1 MKNKFNRRI
10 LDILEWP
17 LIEEKIISLCVSDSA
32 KRMASKLKPVP
43 EQKVIIQMKKIS
55 AMKDLI
61 QRGTSP
67 QLTGISDISGLTAI
81 AGKGG
86 VLDLEELQQIKRFTI
101 ASERIK
107 KYLATHR
114 EEFPSLEDEYSR
126 INPLNELNKILAEA
140 ITDDGHL
147 NEDKFKIL
155 KKLKSDIHSTKQDI
169 EKRLSRIIHS
179 PANEKII
186 QEKTFTT
193 VNGRYVILVKSGM
206 KGKINGNVHDISA
219 SGATVYFEP
228 SEITQINNSII
239 MLDRELLQEIQKILA
254 ELTIAVAAHGE
265 LLESNLR
272 VLTFFDFINAAAKFS
287 IMTKSSEPVISD
299 KPILK
304 LYRAH
309 HPLLHIMSPDTIVS
323 NDVELGTDYNALI
336 ISGAN
341 TGGKTVMLK
350 TIGLCTLFAMYG
362 LHIPA
367 SPDSIIGVF
376 SNIMAD
382 IGDDQNLSQ
391 SLSTFSGQL
400 TILNEILR
408 DADDRTLVII
418 DEIIVGTNP
427 RQGAALSQ
435 SILEYMINTGSR
447 IVVTTHYT
455 ELKELAVNDS
465 RFRNGSVTFN
475 LETLKPTYELRIG
488 IPGVSHAVEIARIY
502 GVPESILSRA
512 TELVDSRESSV
523 EALLEKIQTYE
534 DEIKEEREKVRALTT
549 EITEDRAKIKSKQD
563 ELNRLIAETKKAK
576 GLEFIDELNSY
587 REKIA
592 GRITDLQALD
602 QKNAGKLNE
611 EIMKLR
617 ADITAKMSENSREK
631 YSDTLKELVP
641 EDAKKGDRVFIAS
654 IEAEGTIEEIDGSG
668 KSALVLLGGAIRSRF
683 PVKDLY
689 LIPHRSGVKSKG
701 KDYKMPL
708 SSGGIAENVI
718 GTTIQTSYNTIDLRG
733 KRVDEALAFMNSSLD
748 RMDRQGIKT
757 VIIIHGHGTGAM
769 KQAVREELK
778 MSIYVRDFRP
788 GEMGEGGDGVSVVS
802 LR

>member
-1 MKNKFNRRI
+1 MKDRFDKRI

-32 KRMASKLKPVP
+32 KRLASRLKPVP
-43 EQKVIIQMKKIS
+43 EQKVKIQMKKIS

-61 QRGTSP
+61 QRGNPP
-67 QLTGISDISGLTAI
+67 QLSGISDISGLTAM

-86 VLDLEELQQIKRFTI
+86 VLSIEELLQVKQFTI

-107 KYLATHR
+107 KYLAAHR
-114 EEFPSLEDEYSR
+114 EEFTSLEDEYSR
-126 INPLNELNKILAEA
+126 LNPLNELNKILADA
-140 ITDDGHL
+140 ITDDGYL
-147 NEDKFKIL
+147 NEDKFPVLRKL
-155 KKLKSDIHSTKQDI
+155 KKEIHSTKIDI
-169 EKRLSRIIHS
+169 EKRLSKIIHS
-179 PANEKII
+179 PDNEKIL

-193 VNGRYVILVKSGM
+193 INGRYVVLVKSGM
-206 KGKINGNVHDISA
+206 RGKMNGNVHDISA

-228 SEITQINNSII
+228 SEITHINNNII
-239 MLDRELLQEIQKILA
+239 MLDRELSQEIQKILA
-254 ELTIAVAAHGE
+254 ELTIAVAAHADY
-265 LLESNLR
+265 LDANLR
-272 VLTFFDFINAAAKFS
+272 VLTFFDFINASAKFS
-287 IMTKSSEPVISD
+287 IMTRSSEPVISD
-299 KPILK
+299 QPILK

-367 SPDSIIGVF
+367 SPDSIIGIF

-400 TILNEILR
+400 TIINDILKN
-408 DADDRTLVII
+408 ADDRTLVII

-435 SILEYMINTGSR
+435 SILEYMIDTGSR

-502 GVPESILSRA
+502 GVPDKILSRA
-512 TELVDSRESSV
+512 SELIDSKESSV
-523 EALLEKIQTYE
+523 EALLEKIQAYE
-534 DEIKEEREKVRALTT
+534 DEIKEEREKVRMLTF
-549 EITEDRAKIKSKQD
+549 EITEDREKIKTKQD

-587 REKIA
+587 REKISQ
-592 GRITDLQALD
+592 RITELQALN
-602 QKNAGKLNE
+602 QKDAGKLNE

-617 ADITAKMSENSREK
+617 SEITAKMTEESREK
-631 YSDTLKELVP
+631 YSDTLKELNP
-641 EDAKKGDRVFIAS
+641 DDAKKGDRVFIAS

-668 KSALVLLGGAIRSRF
+668 KSALVLLGGAIKSRF

-689 LIPHRSGVKSKG
+689 LIPHRSGDKSKQRN
-701 KDYKMPL
+701 YKKPVI
-708 SSGGIAENVI
+708 SGIADNMI

-733 KRVDEALAFMNSSLD
+733 KRVDEALAFMNSSMD

-769 KQAVREELK
+769 KQAVREALK

-788 GEMGEGGDGVSVVS
+788 GEMGEGGDGVSVAS

>member
-1 MKNKFNRRI
+1 MKNRLDKRI

-17 LIEEKIISLCVSDSA
+17 LIEEKITSLCVSDAA
-32 KRMASKLKPVP
+32 KKMASRLKPVP

-55 AMKDLI
+55 AMKELI
-61 QRGTSP
+61 QRGTPP
-67 QLTGISDISGLTAI
+67 QLTGISDISSLTAI

-86 VLDLEELQQIKRFTI
+86 VLDLDELQQIKQFTI

-107 KYLATHR
+107 KYLAAHR

-147 NEDKFKIL
+147 NEDKFTIL
-155 KKLKSDIHSTKQDI
+155 KKLKKEIHSTKQDI
-169 EKRLSRIIHS
+169 EKRLSKIIHS
-179 PANEKII
+179 PDNEKII

-206 KGKINGNVHDISA
+206 RGKINGNVHDISA
-219 SGATVYFEP
+219 SGSTVYFEP
-228 SEITQINNSII
+228 SELTHINNSII
-239 MLDRELLQEIQKILA
+239 MLDRELALEIQKILA

-265 LLESNLR
+265 YLDSNLR

-287 IMTKSSEPVISD
+287 IMTRSSEPVISD
-299 KPILK
+299 KPVLK

-309 HPLLHIMSPDTIVS
+309 HPLLHLMSPDTIVS

-350 TIGLCTLFAMYG
+350 TIGICTLFAMYG

-367 SPDSIIGVF
+367 SPDSIIGIF

-400 TILNEILR
+400 TIINEILKN
-408 DADDRTLVII
+408 ADERTLVII

-465 RFRNGSVTFN
+465 RFKNGSVTFN

-502 GVPESILSRA
+502 GVPEKILSRA
-512 TELVDSRESSV
+512 NELVDSRESSV
-523 EALLEKIQTYE
+523 EALLEKIQGYE
-534 DEIKEEREKVRALTT
+534 DEIKDEREKVRTLTL
-549 EITEDRAKIKSKQD
+549 EITEDREKIKSKQD

-587 REKIA
+587 RDKIA
-592 GRITDLQALD
+592 KRITELQALD
-602 QKNAGKLNE
+602 QKDAGKLNE

-617 ADITAKMSENSREK
+617 AEISVKMSEESREK

-641 EDAKKGDRVFIAS
+641 EEAKKGDRVFIAS

-668 KSALVLLGGAIRSRF
+668 KTALVLLGGTIKSRF
-683 PVKDLY
+683 QVKDLY
-689 LIPHRSGVKSKG
+689 LIPHKAGKSKG
-701 KDYKMPL
+701 RDYKKPVI
-708 SSGGIAENVI
+708 SGITDNVI

-769 KQAVREELK
+769 KQAVRESLK

-788 GEMGEGGDGVSVVS
+788 GEMGEGGDGVSVAS

>member
-1 MKNKFNRRI
+1 MQVK
-10 LDILEWP
+10 
-17 LIEEKIISLCVSDSA
+17 
-32 KRMASKLKPVP
+32 
-43 EQKVIIQMKKIS
+43 Q
-55 AMKDLI
+55 
-61 QRGTSP
+61 
-67 QLTGISDISGLTAI
+67 
-81 AGKGG
+81 
-86 VLDLEELQQIKRFTI
+86 FTI

-107 KYLATHR
+107 KYLAAHR

-126 INPLNELNKILAEA
+126 INPLSGLNKILAEA
-140 ITDDGHL
+140 ITDDGFL
-147 NEDKFKIL
+147 NEDKFPVLRKL
-155 KKLKSDIHSTKQDI
+155 KKDIHTAKIDI
-169 EKRLSRIIHS
+169 EKRLSKIIHS
-179 PANEKII
+179 PGNEKIL
-186 QEKTFTT
+186 QEKNFTT

-206 KGKINGNVHDISA
+206 RGKINGNVHDISA

-228 SEITQINNSII
+228 SELTHINNSII
-239 MLDRELLQEIQKILA
+239 MLDRELALEIQKILA

-265 LLESNLR
+265 YLDSNLR

-287 IMTKSSEPVISD
+287 ILTKSSEPVISD

-309 HPLLHIMSPDTIVS
+309 HPLLHLMSPDTIVS

-350 TIGLCTLFAMYG
+350 TIGLCTLFAMFG
-362 LHIPA
+362 LHVPA

-400 TILNEILR
+400 TILNDILR
-408 DADDRTLVII
+408 EADDRTLVII

-427 RQGAALSQ
+427 RQGAALAQ

-502 GVPESILSRA
+502 GVPETILSRA
-512 TELVDSRESSV
+512 NELVDSRESSV
-523 EALLEKIQTYE
+523 EALLEKIQSYE
-534 DEIKEEREKVRALTT
+534 EEIKEEREKVRTLTI
-549 EITEDRAKIKSKQD
+549 EITEDREKIKTKQD
-563 ELNRLIAETKKAK
+563 ELNRLIAETKKAR
-576 GLEFIDELNSY
+576 GLEFIEELNSY

-592 GRITDLQALD
+592 KRITELQTLD
-602 QKNAGKLNE
+602 QKDTGKLNE

-617 ADITAKMSENSREK
+617 SDITAKMSEESREK

-641 EDAKKGDRVFIAS
+641 EDAKKGDNVFIAS

-668 KSALVLLGGAIRSRF
+668 KSALVLLGGTIKSRF

-689 LIPHRSGVKSKG
+689 IIPHGTGGKSKG
-701 KDYKMPL
+701 RVYKKPVI
-708 SSGGIAENVI
+708 SGIADSII

-769 KQAVREELK
+769 KQAVRESLK

-788 GEMGEGGDGVSVVS
+788 GEMGEGGDGVSVAG

>member
-1 MKNKFNRRI
+1 MKNRLSKRI

-17 LIEEKIISLCVSDSA
+17 AIEEKIISLCVSDSA
-32 KRMASKLKPVP
+32 KKMASRLKPVP

-55 AMKDLI
+55 AMKELI
-61 QRGTSP
+61 QRGTPP

-86 VLDLEELQQIKRFTI
+86 VLDLEELLQIRQFTI
-101 ASERIK
+101 ASERVK
-107 KYLATHR
+107 KYLAAHR

-147 NEDKFKIL
+147 NEDKFTIL
-155 KKLKSDIHSTKQDI
+155 KKLKKEILSTKQDI
-169 EKRLSRIIHS
+169 EKRLSKIIHS
-179 PANEKII
+179 PDNEKII

-219 SGATVYFEP
+219 SGSTVYFEP
-228 SEITQINNSII
+228 SELTHINNSII
-239 MLDRELLQEIQKILA
+239 MLDKELALEIQKILA

-265 LLESNLR
+265 YLESNLR

-287 IMTKSSEPVISD
+287 IMTRSSEPVISD
-299 KPILK
+299 EPVLK

-309 HPLLHIMSPDTIVS
+309 HPLLHIMSPGTIVS
-323 NDVELGTDYNALI
+323 NDVELGTDYSALI

-362 LHIPA
+362 LHVPA
-367 SPDSIIGVF
+367 SPDSIIGIF

-400 TILNEILR
+400 TIINEILKE
-408 DADDRTLVII
+408 ADERTLVII

-502 GVPESILSRA
+502 GVPEKILSRA
-512 TELVDSRESSV
+512 SELVDSRESSV
-523 EALLEKIQTYE
+523 EALLEKIQAYE
-534 DEIKEEREKVRALTT
+534 DEIKDEREKVRTLTL
-549 EITEDRAKIKSKQD
+549 EITEDREKIKSRQE

-592 GRITDLQALD
+592 KRITELQAFD
-602 QKNAGKLNE
+602 QKDAGKLNE

-617 ADITAKMSENSREK
+617 SEITSKMSEESREK

-668 KSALVLLGGAIRSRF
+668 KTALVLLGGTIRSRF
-683 PVKDLY
+683 QVKDLY
-689 LIPHRSGVKSKG
+689 LIPHGTGGRG
-701 KDYKMPL
+701 KNREYKKPVV
-708 SSGGIAENVI
+708 SGGIAESYI

-733 KRVDEALAFMNSSLD
+733 KRVDEALAIMNSSLD
-748 RMDRQGIKT
+748 RMDRQG
-757 VIIIHGHGTGAM
+757 
-769 KQAVREELK
+769 
-778 MSIYVRDFRP
+778 
-788 GEMGEGGDGVSVVS
+788 
-802 LR
+802 

>member
-1 MKNKFNRRI
+1 MKDRFDKRI

-32 KRMASKLKPVP
+32 KRLASKLKPVP
-43 EQKVIIQMKKIS
+43 EQKVKVQMKKIS

-61 QRGTSP
+61 QRGNAP
-67 QLTGISDISGLTAI
+67 QLSGISDISGLTAI

-86 VLDLEELQQIKRFTI
+86 VLDIEELLQVKQFTI

-107 KYLATHR
+107 KYLAAHR
-114 EEFPSLEDEYSR
+114 EEFTSLEDEYSR

-140 ITDDGHL
+140 ITDDGYL
-147 NEDKFKIL
+147 NEDKFPVLRKL
-155 KKLKSDIHSTKQDI
+155 KKDIHATKIDI
-169 EKRLSRIIHS
+169 EKRLSKIIHS
-179 PANEKII
+179 PDNEKIL

-193 VNGRYVILVKSGM
+193 INGRYVVLVKSGM
-206 KGKINGNVHDISA
+206 RGKINGNVHDISA

-228 SEITQINNSII
+228 AEITHINNNII
-239 MLDRELLQEIQKILA
+239 MLDRELSQEIQKILA
-254 ELTIAVAAHGE
+254 ELTIAVAAHGDY
-265 LLESNLR
+265 LDANLR

-287 IMTKSSEPVISD
+287 IMTRSSEPVISD
-299 KPILK
+299 QPILK

-367 SPDSIIGVF
+367 SPDSIIGIF
-376 SNIMAD
+376 RNIMAD

-400 TILNEILR
+400 TIINDILR
-408 DADDRTLVII
+408 QADERTLVII

-435 SILEYMINTGSR
+435 SILEYMIDTGSR

-502 GVPESILSRA
+502 GVPDKILSRA
-512 TELVDSRESSV
+512 SELIDSKESSV
-523 EALLEKIQTYE
+523 EALLEKIQAYE
-534 DEIKEEREKVRALTT
+534 DEIKEEREKVRMLTV
-549 EITEDRAKIKSKQD
+549 EITEDREKIKTKQD

-587 REKIA
+587 REKISQ
-592 GRITDLQALD
+592 RITELQALN
-602 QKNAGKLNE
+602 QKDAGKLNE

-617 ADITAKMSENSREK
+617 SEITARMSEESREK
-631 YSDTLKELVP
+631 YSDTLKELNP
-641 EDAKKGDRVFIAS
+641 DEAKKGDRVFIAS

-668 KSALVLLGGAIRSRF
+668 KSALVLLGGAIKSRF
-683 PVKDLY
+683 QIKDLY
-689 LIPHRSGVKSKG
+689 LIPHRSGDKSKQR
-701 KDYKMPL
+701 DYKRPVI
-708 SSGGIAENVI
+708 SGISDNII

-769 KQAVREELK
+769 KQAVRETLK
-778 MSIYVRDFRP
+778 MSIYVRNFRP

>member
-1 MKNKFNRRI
+1 MKDRFDKRI

-32 KRMASKLKPVP
+32 KRLASKLKPVP
-43 EQKVIIQMKKIS
+43 ESKVKVQMKKIS

-61 QRGTSP
+61 QRGNAP
-67 QLTGISDISGLTAI
+67 QLSGISDISGLTAM

-86 VLDLEELQQIKRFTI
+86 VLSIDELLQVKQFTI

-107 KYLATHR
+107 KYLAAHR
-114 EEFPSLEDEYSR
+114 EEFTSLEDEYSR

-140 ITDDGHL
+140 ITDDGYL
-147 NEDKFKIL
+147 NEEKFPVL
-155 KKLKSDIHSTKQDI
+155 RKLKRDIHATRIDI
-169 EKRLSRIIHS
+169 EKRLSKIIHS
-179 PANEKII
+179 PDNEKIL

-193 VNGRYVILVKSGM
+193 VNGRYVVLVKSGM
-206 KGKINGNVHDISA
+206 RGKINGNVHDISA

-228 SEITQINNSII
+228 AEITQINNNII
-239 MLDRELLQEIQKILA
+239 MLDRELSQEIQKILA
-254 ELTIAVAAHGE
+254 ELTIAVAAHGDY
-265 LLESNLR
+265 LDANLR

-287 IMTKSSEPVISD
+287 IMTRSSEPVISD
-299 KPILK
+299 EPILK

-367 SPDSIIGVF
+367 SPDSIIGIF

-400 TILNEILR
+400 TIINDILKQ
-408 DADDRTLVII
+408 ADERTLVII

-435 SILEYMINTGSR
+435 SILEYMIDTGSR

-502 GVPESILSRA
+502 GVPDKILSRA
-512 TELVDSRESSV
+512 SELIDSKESSV
-523 EALLEKIQTYE
+523 EALLEKIQAYE
-534 DEIKEEREKVRALTT
+534 DEIKEEREKVRMLTV
-549 EITEDRAKIKSKQD
+549 EITEDREKIKTKQD

-587 REKIA
+587 REKISH
-592 GRITDLQALD
+592 RITELQALN
-602 QKNAGKLNE
+602 QKDAGKLNE

-617 ADITAKMSENSREK
+617 SEISAKMTEESREK
-631 YSDTLKELVP
+631 YSDTLKELNP
-641 EDAKKGDRVFIAS
+641 DDAKKGDRVFIAS

-668 KSALVLLGGAIRSRF
+668 KSALILLGGAIKSRF

-689 LIPHRSGVKSKG
+689 LIPHRSGDKSKQR
-701 KDYKMPL
+701 DYKKPVIT
-708 SSGGIAENVI
+708 GIADNMI

-733 KRVDEALAFMNSSLD
+733 KRVDEALAFMNSSMD

-769 KQAVREELK
+769 KQAVREALK

-788 GEMGEGGDGVSVVS
+788 GEMGEGGDGVSVAS